1 MPNIK
6 SAKKR
11 VKQSAV
17 NEVRNRSERSRVT
30 TARRKF
36 TGAIE
41 SGDSSAMEESYR
53 EFCSVVDKAA
63 KHGIIKKNTADRKK
77 GRAAI
82 ALRKA
87 G

>member
-17 NEVRNRSERSRVT
+17 NEAKNRSERSRVAT
-30 TARRKF
+30 SRRKF
-36 TGAIE
+36 TGALE
-41 SGDSSAMEESYR
+41 SGDNSAMEESYR
-53 EFCSVVDKAA
+53 EYCSLVDKAA
-63 KHGIIKKNTADRKK
+63 KHGVIKKNTADRKK

-82 ALRKA
+82 AMRKA